1 METLKTNY
9 KDDIIASGTSRKY
22 AKTSNSDGTISLTDK
37 TNYSQVGD
45 AFGANDINKT
55 NKNIN
60 QLNHV
65 TEIILTAVGWTGSA
79 PPYVQTVNVS
89 GIRADDEPILV
100 SLLKDGASL
109 DVQKAYG
116 KAFGRIAMGTATTS
130 NGSVTFKVYKKPE
143 TDITVGLKGV

>member
-22 AKTSNSDGTISLTDK
+22 AQTSNSDGTISLTDK

-79 PPYVQTVNVS
+79 S
-89 GIRADDEPILV
+89 SIR
-100 SLLKDGASL
+100 
-109 DVQKAYG
+109 
-116 KAFGRIAMGTATTS
+116 S
-130 NGSVTFKVYKKPE
+130 NSKCFWN
-143 TDITVGLKGV
+143 KGG

>member
-22 AKTSNSDGTISLTDK
+22 AQTSNSDGTISLTDK
-37 TNYSQVGD
+37 TSYSQVGD

-65 TEIILTAVGWTGSA
+65 AEITLTAVGWTGSSA
-79 PPYVQTVNVS
+79 PYVQTVNVS

-143 TDITVGLKGV
+143 TDVVVGLKGV

>member
-22 AKTSNSDGTISLTDK
+22 SQTSNSDGTISLVDK

-45 AFGANDINKT
+45 TFDINKT

-60 QLNHV
+60 QLNHIAEV
-65 TEIILTAVGWTGSA
+65 TLTAVGWTGSSA
-79 PPYVQTVNVS
+79 PYVQTVNVS

-100 SLLKDGASL
+100 SLLEDGASP

-116 KAFGRIAMGTATTS
+116 KAFGRVASGTAKTV
-130 NGSVTFKVYKKPE
+130 NGSIIFKVYKKPE
-143 TDITVGLKGV
+143 TDIIVGLKGV